1 MTMQTAL
8 TVIFWSCFAVIA
20 WVYFG
25 YPAALRCNVFGS
37 PCAKREGKPKNQELF
52 CPEVSVIVAAHNEEC
67 GIETKLRNLI
77 ESDYPR
83 HRMEILVGSDGS
95 SDRTEEIVS
104 LFRDQGV
111 GLLSFPRQ
119 RGKSAIQNGLVAAAS
134 GSVLVF
140 TDADCLL
147 PRDAISCLVQRLGD
161 PGVGLVTGAPR
172 YRNAGETSTTA
183 NEGLYLRYETW
194 LRSLE
199 SDRGLLA
206 VASGSLFAIRRSL
219 WQALEPNHGDDFAL
233 PLHVAGTRMRSVLE
247 RRVCPITDLAQSTP
261 KAMLGLKVRVISK
274 DFRALLHKRG
284 LLNPARHPRLAL
296 ALWSHKLLRWLVP
309 YFLLALFAAN
319 IFLLNRIF
327 FRVAMSLQVAFYS
340 VASGGL
346 LMRRG
351 HRGHLLALPASF
363 CLVNCAAIV
372 GTLKCLR
379 GGASGVWKPERVGA
393 EKPGSRRK
401 QVPAG

>member
-25 YPAALRCNVFGS
+25 YPAALRCNVFGT
-37 PCAKREGKPKNQELF
+37 PCAKREGKPKNKELF

-183 NEGLYLRYETW
+183 NEGPEGEPPNTRRMSVAWSGLAAPSAACRAASSRRSQQHRSATW
-194 LRSLE
+194 PRSK
-199 SDRGLLA
+199 A
-206 VASGSLFAIRRSL
+206 APAIRRC
-219 WQALEPNHGDDFAL
+219 W
-233 PLHVAGTRMRSVLE
+233 
-247 RRVCPITDLAQSTP
+247 
-261 KAMLGLKVRVISK
+261 
-274 DFRALLHKRG
+274 
-284 LLNPARHPRLAL
+284 
-296 ALWSHKLLRWLVP
+296 
-309 YFLLALFAAN
+309 
-319 IFLLNRIF
+319 
-327 FRVAMSLQVAFYS
+327 
-340 VASGGL
+340 
-346 LMRRG
+346 
-351 HRGHLLALPASF
+351 
-363 CLVNCAAIV
+363 
-372 GTLKCLR
+372 
-379 GGASGVWKPERVGA
+379 
-393 EKPGSRRK
+393 
-401 QVPAG
+401 